1 MADLVRKVEI
11 ARELKKRERLNK
23 LDIYDP
29 YPFQERF
36 HSTGRECNQRLLMAG
51 NRVGKSMSGAAE
63 LAMHVT
69 GRYPDWWQGRRFHNP
84 IVAWACG
91 VSNETTRDIV
101 QAELLGA
108 PEDPSALG
116 TGWIP
121 HDCIVTTERKPGV
134 PNAKSLAL
142 VKHISGGNSTLQF
155 KSYEMGV
162 EKFMGR
168 AVSAIWLDEEPSR
181 DLYSQ
186 CVTRTLSTKGMTF
199 LTFTPESGMTE
210 TVHAFLNN
218 LQPGQSLTTAAWD
231 DASEKI
237 RSKARK
243 PGHLTQSVM
252 EQILSAYS
260 PHEREMRRYG
270 RPAIGSGLV
279 FPVDE
284 SKLMVEPFTIP
295 DEWPRVAGI
304 DFGFDHKTAVVYLA
318 HDREEDV
325 VYVYDVYALAKAA
338 PHIHAAAMKTRPL
351 FIPVIWPHDGHR
363 RDAMGNPGLA
373 DQYRNLGCN
382 MHFSHFENPPAPGEK
397 KGGNSI
403 ETGIME
409 MLQRME
415 NDKFK
420 VFSTLGEW
428 WQEFRIYHRKE
439 GRIVDRNDD
448 IMAATRYGALSLR
461 FAASGKDDR
470 WDQDIKYPKLGIV

>member
-1 MADLVRKVEI
+1 M
-11 ARELKKRERLNK
+11 
-23 LDIYDP
+23 
-29 YPFQERF
+29 
-36 HSTGRECNQRLLMAG
+36 
-51 NRVGKSMSGAAE
+51 
-63 LAMHVT
+63 
-69 GRYPDWWQGRRFHNP
+69 
-84 IVAWACG
+84 
-91 VSNETTRDIV
+91 
-101 QAELLGA
+101 
-108 PEDPSALG
+108 
-116 TGWIP
+116 
-121 HDCIVTTERKPGV
+121 

-142 VKHISGGNSTLQF
+142 IKHISGGNSTLQF

-186 CVTRTLSTKGMTF
+186 CVTRTLSTRGMTF
-199 LTFTPESGMTE
+199 LTFTPENGMTE

-218 LQPGQSLTTAAWD
+218 LQPGQSLTTASWD
-231 DASEKI
+231 DVTDAVKT
-237 RSKARK
+237 RGGN

-252 EQILSAYS
+252 DQILSAYS

-284 SKLMVEPFTIP
+284 SKLMIDPFTLP
-295 DEWPRVAGI
+295 EEWPRVAGI
-304 DFGFDHKTAVVYLA
+304 DFGYDHKTAVVYLA
-318 HDREEDV
+318 YDPDEDV

-338 PHIHAAAMKTRPL
+338 PHIHAAAIKTRPS
-351 FIPVIWPHDGHR
+351 FIPIIWPHDGYR
-363 RDAMGNPGLA
+363 KDSMGNPGLA

-397 KGGNSI
+397 KGGNSV

-420 VFSTLGEW
+420 VFSTLSEW
-428 WQEFRIYHRKE
+428 WQEFRIYHRKD
-439 GRIVDRNDD
+439 GRIQTVNDD
-448 IMAATRYGALSLR
+448 VMAASRYAALSLR
-461 FAASGKDDR
+461 YAVAGKDDR
-470 WDQDIKYPKLGIV
+470 WSQEITYPKLGIV